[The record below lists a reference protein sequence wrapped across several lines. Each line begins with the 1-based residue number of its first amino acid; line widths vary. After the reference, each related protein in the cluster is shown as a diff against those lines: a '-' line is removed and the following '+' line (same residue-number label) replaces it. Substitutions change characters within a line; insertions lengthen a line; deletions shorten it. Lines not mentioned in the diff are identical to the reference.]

1 MSGVSRD
8 YYAGRQR
15 GLAEGEERAIE
26 RIIKLLEDDFYH
38 DIRVKVRK
46 VVWPEPLTEP
56 QSTYHAEGCVGCHA
70 ITLIKGEK

>member
-1 MSGVSRD
+1 MIGEAVREN
-8 YYAGRQR
+8 YRRQ
-15 GLAEGEERAIE
+15 GEYRERE

-46 VVWPEPLTEP
+46 IVWPEPLTEP

-70 ITLIKGEK
+70 IALIKGEK